1 MGQTFELMLHVN
13 VEPEDGAEELAE
25 LGRQL
30 RTDLLELDVE
40 NVDFVR
46 ADETPEGT
54 KTGTPIDW
62 TTLLLTVAASGGVL
76 TTLINV
82 LQAWLTRQD
91 RKSLSLEIDGDK
103 LTVTGISS
111 KEQKRLIDAWLS
123 RHRGFVIADE

>member
-1 MGQTFELMLHVN
+1 MLHVN